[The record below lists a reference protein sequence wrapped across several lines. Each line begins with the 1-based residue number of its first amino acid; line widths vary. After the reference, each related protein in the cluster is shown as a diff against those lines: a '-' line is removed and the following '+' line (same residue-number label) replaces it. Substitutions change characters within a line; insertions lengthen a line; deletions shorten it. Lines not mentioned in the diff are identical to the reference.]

1 MPKKTE
7 EDIEQPSEKKL
18 SGISSSQLV
27 CFGEQLLRVV
37 CTKCLTI
44 EKPDVYPNV
53 YPKPCNKNNRK
64 TLIKSLNG
72 PNYATWKV
80 QCKMAV
86 IKEGLWNI

>member
-53 YPKPCNKNNRK
+53 YPKPWQQKQQKNFDQVVEWTKLRY
-64 TLIKSLNG
+64 LEI
-72 PNYATWKV
+72 A
-80 QCKMAV
+80 M
-86 IKEGLWNI
+86 